1 MIHPQS
7 PRLLRLR
14 VIPLLNR
21 PNYNHY
27 THAVNRSGLVMGEGK
42 SSSSDAD
49 FLATKVSGNQRSK
62 AINALLAVT
71 LVWGATFIWMKQAL
85 DNLDDEKVIFGM
97 NAVVATLVAARFAI
111 ASLMM
116 LTFFPKARS
125 SLSNKQIWKDGLLLG
140 ALMFLAYFS
149 QMVGLDDIDPSVSA
163 FLTSLYVVFT
173 AIITT
178 FMAKKKPTRI
188 LLCGVFLATFGA
200 GFIEGPPH
208 LSWGLGEILTVI
220 CAALFAFHIIY
231 TQKIT
236 LLRDPIGVS
245 TTSFII
251 VTICSILMVLILGE
265 GSDIQ
270 QWSLVASQGV
280 LIPVILLGV
289 GGTFFC
295 LLLLNLFQRYLHPVQ
310 AAIIYAL
317 EPVWA
322 TAIALSLG
330 MVDWSVWIIVGGG
343 SLFIGNIIV
352 EAFGGAD
359 KSTEEE

>member
-1 MIHPQS
+1 
-7 PRLLRLR
+7 
-14 VIPLLNR
+14 
-21 PNYNHY
+21 
-27 THAVNRSGLVMGEGK
+27 MGEVK
-42 SSSSDAD
+42 SSLVETD
-49 FLATKVSGNQRSK
+49 FLAVKVSSNQRKK
-62 AINALLAVT
+62 AIYALLAVT

-85 DNLDDEKVIFGM
+85 DNLEEEKLAFGK

-111 ASLMM
+111 ASIVM
-116 LTFFPKARS
+116 LAFFSKARS
-125 SLSNKQIWKDGLLLG
+125 ALNSREMWKDGILLG
-140 ALMFLAYFS
+140 VLMFLAYFS

-178 FMAKKKPTRI
+178 FMAKKRPTRI
-188 LLCGVFLATFGA
+188 LICGVLLATFGA

-208 LSWGLGEILTVI
+208 VSWGLGEILTVI
-220 CAALFAFHIIY
+220 CAALFALHIIF

-245 TTSFII
+245 TTSFIV
-251 VTICSILMVLILGE
+251 VTLCSILMVFLLGD
-265 GSDIQ
+265 GRDFKQWNLLASD
-270 QWSLVASQGV
+270 GV
-280 LIPVILLGV
+280 LIPVLLLGL

-322 TAIALSLG
+322 TTIALSLG
-330 MVDWSVWIIVGGG
+330 MVDWSIWIIIGGG

-352 EAFGGAD
+352 EAFGGTD
-359 KSTEEE
+359 KSTEQE

>member
-1 MIHPQS
+1 
-7 PRLLRLR
+7 
-14 VIPLLNR
+14 
-21 PNYNHY
+21 
-27 THAVNRSGLVMGEGK
+27 MGEAI
-42 SSSSDAD
+42 SLDETD
-49 FLATKVSGNQRSK
+49 FLAVKVSSNQRKK
-62 AINALLAVT
+62 AIYALLSVT

-85 DNLDDEKVIFGM
+85 DNLEEEKLVFGK

-111 ASLMM
+111 ASIVM
-116 LTFFPKARS
+116 LAFFSKARS
-125 SLSNKQIWKDGLLLG
+125 ALNSKEMWKDGILLG
-140 ALMFLAYFS
+140 VLMFLAYFS

-178 FMAKKKPTRI
+178 FMAKKRPTRI
-188 LLCGVFLATFGA
+188 LICGVFLATFGA

-208 LSWGLGEILTVI
+208 VSWGLGEILTVI
-220 CAALFAFHIIY
+220 CAALFALHIIF

-245 TTSFII
+245 TTSFIV
-251 VTICSILMVLILGE
+251 VTICSILMVFLLGD
-265 GSDIQ
+265 GGDFN
-270 QWSLVASQGV
+270 QWNLVVSGGV
-280 LIPVILLGV
+280 LIPVLLLGL

-322 TAIALSLG
+322 TTIALTLG
-330 MVDWSVWIIVGGG
+330 MVSWSIWIIVGGG

-352 EAFGGAD
+352 EAFGGTD
-359 KSTEEE
+359 KPTEQE

>member
-1 MIHPQS
+1 
-7 PRLLRLR
+7 
-14 VIPLLNR
+14 
-21 PNYNHY
+21 
-27 THAVNRSGLVMGEGK
+27 MGEND
-42 SSSSDAD
+42 SSLMGSD
-49 FLATKVSGNQRSK
+49 FLASK
-62 AINALLAVT
+62 ASFGQRRKAIYALLAVT

-85 DNLDDEKVIFGM
+85 DNLDEEKIIYGK

-111 ASLMM
+111 ASIVMIA
-116 LTFFPKARS
+116 FFSKARAA
-125 SLSNKQIWKDGLLLG
+125 LSDKVMWKAGILLG
-140 ALMFLAYFS
+140 VLMFLAYFS

-178 FMAKKKPTRI
+178 FMAKKRPTRI
-188 LLCGVFLATFGA
+188 LLCGVILATFGA

-220 CAALFAFHIIY
+220 CAALFALHIIF

-236 LLRDPIGVS
+236 QLRDPIGVS
-245 TTSFII
+245 TTSFFV
-251 VTICSILMVLILGE
+251 VTICSVLMIYLLGIIE
-265 GSDIQ
+265 GDIAD
-270 QWSLVASQGV
+270 WNLLLSNGV
-280 LIPVILLGV
+280 LVPVLLLGL

-322 TAIALSLG
+322 TTIALALG
-330 MVDWSVWIIVGGG
+330 MVHWNVWIIVGGG
-343 SLFIGNIIV
+343 SLFVGNIIV
-352 EAFGGAD
+352 EAFGSQQD
-359 KSTEEE
+359 PNEE

>member
-1 MIHPQS
+1 MG
-7 PRLLRLR
+7 
-14 VIPLLNR
+14 
-21 PNYNHY
+21 
-27 THAVNRSGLVMGEGK
+27 GLK
-42 SSSSDAD
+42 SSLVETD
-49 FLATKVSGNQRSK
+49 FLAVKVSSNQRKK
-62 AINALLAVT
+62 AIYALLAVT

-85 DNLDDEKVIFGM
+85 DNLEEEKLAFGK

-111 ASLMM
+111 ASIVM
-116 LTFFPKARS
+116 LAFFSKARIALNS
-125 SLSNKQIWKDGLLLG
+125 REMWKDGILLG
-140 ALMFLAYFS
+140 VLMFLAYFS

-178 FMAKKKPTRI
+178 FMAKKRPTRI
-188 LLCGVFLATFGA
+188 LICGVLLATFGA

-208 LSWGLGEILTVI
+208 VSWGLGEILTVI
-220 CAALFAFHIIY
+220 CAALFALHIIF

-245 TTSFII
+245 TTSFIV
-251 VTICSILMVLILGE
+251 VTLCSILMVFLLGD
-265 GSDIQ
+265 GRDFK
-270 QWSLVASQGV
+270 QWNLVASDGV
-280 LIPVILLGV
+280 LIPVLLLGL

-322 TAIALSLG
+322 TTIALSLG
-330 MVDWSVWIIVGGG
+330 MVDWSIWIIVGGG

-352 EAFGGAD
+352 EAFGGTD
-359 KSTEEE
+359 KSTEQE